1 MKVKVKLFAS
11 FRDIVGKS
19 AVELNVKEDA
29 TLREVLL
36 MLFQSEDARLKIF
49 EDDSATK
56 LRDYVIVLKNG
67 KHDGLLTK
75 LEDGD
80 EISVFPQVF
89 GG

>member
-19 AVELNVKEDA
+19 AVELDVREDA

-49 EDDSATK
+49 EDATK

>member
-1 MKVKVKLFAS
+1 
-11 FRDIVGKS
+11 VGKS
-19 AVELNVKEDA
+19 AVELDVKEDA

-49 EDDSATK
+49 EDDSA

-75 LEDGD
+75 LE
-80 EISVFPQVF
+80 SVFPQVF